1 MFVSLDVVMKKDISY
16 FEFLLWLNLIVLIL
30 MTLSVL
36 DLHLQGYISNS
47 KSFWIYMAILVIIE
61 RDPAPGIVSNKHI
74 LFPECIYSTKPM
86 KKTKHESEIPV
97 GV

>member
-1 MFVSLDVVMKKDISY
+1 
-16 FEFLLWLNLIVLIL
+16 
-30 MTLSVL
+30 
-36 DLHLQGYISNS
+36 
-47 KSFWIYMAILVIIE
+47 MAILVIIE

-86 KKTKHESEIPV
+86 KKTKHESEFPV